1 MDNLNGNTTYALRP
15 PSHGGVL
22 ICVLKSQINEH
33 DKLLL
38 LALALPQAAKW
49 HCLTLYSESLVGS
62 PNPPLIPTLS
72 LSIDLGQPLSTCQSQ
87 WEGGEAEV
95 TVHGVQGHSGRSKGD
110 HSASKSGYSLCSS
123 PDVCHSSATHGRQSR
138 RRWWWWWRRRQQPF
152 WPAFICAV

>member
-1 MDNLNGNTTYALRP
+1 MELTLSDGDMHLGWV
-15 PSHGGVL
+15 GGVL

-138 RRWWWWWRRRQQPF
+138 RRRWWWRRWQPF